1 LEKTNAKVIATCRSP
16 DKAEELHQLI
26 PTYKDRL
33 IICRLDISEQSSFQ
47 ELFSDFQKL
56 GIQTIDILIGNA
68 GISNKDHPKDPV
80 LKCDPD
86 EMMKIFQTNVCG
98 NLRLLQTFTPML
110 LNGSLK
116 LVLLMS
122 SNQGSYDYAVHT
134 HESDPVG
141 YRVSKTALNML
152 SVVYAI
158 DPEVKQAGVKVLIMH
173 PGKYLQ
179 FSSSIFLFFFLLVIC
194 LLGWVKTDMGT
205 AKGQEADIDI
215 ETSTSGILQVIE
227 RVAVLQLHDQ
237 IQKHLPD
244 LDTQFQFSAPLE
256 KIEERSDHLNV
267 VIHKLQTD
275 NFVYVQYDGQLLPW

>member
-1 LEKTNAKVIATCRSP
+1 L
-16 DKAEELHQLI
+16 
-26 PTYKDRL
+26 Y
-33 IICRLDISEQSSFQ
+33 
-47 ELFSDFQKL
+47 SDFQKL

-80 LKCDPD
+80 LKCDPE
-86 EMMKIFQTNVCG
+86 EMMKIFETNVCG

-173 PGKYLQ
+173 PGKCCSFPRGFDFSNSIVRLGQDRHGNCQWTRSGHRHRNQYLGNTP
-179 FSSSIFLFFFLLVIC
+179 S
-194 LLGWVKTDMGT
+194 DR
-205 AKGQEADIDI
+205 
-215 ETSTSGILQVIE
+215 TSGGLT
-227 RVAVLQLHDQ
+227 VAQSNT
-237 IQKHLPD
+237 KAF
-244 LDTQFQFSAPLE
+244 T
-256 KIEERSDHLNV
+256 
-267 VIHKLQTD
+267 
-275 NFVYVQYDGQLLPW
+275 